1 MVSRIRF
8 TPETP
13 FVIVAVLAAGEFSWA
28 IFLAVKEAHWF
39 ALYLAVKY
47 TLSEKY
53 SVLHYLMEKAKRTCW
68 KHIPGSQCIP
78 GEQR

>member
-1 MVSRIRF
+1 MGNRIRF
-8 TPETP
+8 NPEAP
-13 FVIVAVLAAGEFSWA
+13 FIIVAVLAVGEFGAA
-28 IFLAVKEAHWF
+28 IWLAVKEAHYL

-53 SVLHYLMEKAKRTCW
+53 SVLHYLLEKIKRACW

-78 GEQR
+78 DQKG